1 MTVILQLYE
10 LDLFSPQRGIMVF
23 SMSLSLVA
31 TCLYT
36 YAPAPPNLLL
46 FRDLN
51 ESSRIES
58 NPLISLL
65 S

>member
-23 SMSLSLVA
+23 SMSQSLVA

-36 YAPAPPNLLL
+36 YAPASPNLLL

-51 ESSRIES
+51 ESNRIR
-58 NPLISLL
+58 
-65 S
+65 